1 MNFESPEEKEN
12 LSERQREILEA
23 TGCESKKQLQE
34 LVNDLIPDSE
44 EHKYFTQVLKQIEE
58 NNA

>member
-12 LSERQREILEA
+12 LSERQREILDA
-23 TGCESKKQLQE
+23 TGLESKKALKE
-34 LVNDLIPDSE
+34 LLEDLDSE
-44 EHKYFTQVLKQIEE
+44 SDEGKYFKQVLKDIE

>member
-1 MNFESPEEKEN
+1 MNFESPEEREN

-23 TGCESKKQLQE
+23 TGVESKKALKELLEDLQ
-34 LVNDLIPDSE
+34 PDSDE
-44 EHKYFTQVLKQIEE
+44 AKYFKQVLEDIE